1 MFCTRDGWTTL
12 RRSKGKKE
20 AFLCV
25 SMSPGH
31 AVFLERWLNKHSVM
45 LFVCCIRKG
54 WGLRPSHPCR
64 YSWSQ
69 HKAGLC
75 PASGPYPAYGPYPPH
90 GPGGPCPAEQ
100 HCQALSSIQDLSL
113 AVNWSEKARHRAEN
127 VIKWKWAKTKAA
139 KSIWGLSSRFLWKKC
154 SQTQVKQS
162 PTELLIDFLISLK
175 EGREREKNRLQTEM
189 VVQFPCTCTEK
200 VREPLESSAAD
211 RNTHLNSSVAAKRGS

>member
-1 MFCTRDGWTTL
+1 
-12 RRSKGKKE
+12 
-20 AFLCV
+20 
-25 SMSPGH
+25 
-31 AVFLERWLNKHSVM
+31 M

-54 WGLRPSHPCR
+54 WGPRPPHPCMH
-64 YSWSQ
+64 SWSQ

-175 EGREREKNRLQTEM
+175 KGREREKNRLQTEM